1 MKLFFSAASPFVR
14 KVMVV
19 AHEVGLVDR
28 IELVPAAAHPV
39 NRNPA
44 IRAENPL
51 GQVPTLLTDDGLAL
65 YDSRVICEYLDS
77 EAGGQL
83 FGQGAA
89 RWQAITVQ
97 ALADGLLGA
106 ALLTR
111 YEGLIRSEP
120 QRSSEWTGGQM
131 GKVTDALDRFEH
143 ALASDGGT
151 VDIGR
156 ITIGCALGWLDFRF
170 PDLGWREGRPAT
182 ESWFATFGE
191 RPSMVATRP
200 KG

>member
-1 MKLFFSAASPFVR
+1 MKLFHSTTSPFVR
-14 KVMVV
+14 KVMIV
-19 AHEVGLVDR
+19 AHETGLADR
-28 IELVPAAAHPV
+28 IEIVPSTAHPV
-39 NRNPA
+39 NRNAA

-65 YDSRVICEYLDS
+65 YDSRVICEYLDDQ
-77 EAGGQL
+77 AGGTL
-83 FGQGAA
+83 FGRGAA
-89 RWQAITVQ
+89 RWPAIALQ

-111 YEGLIRSEP
+111 YEGLIRPEA

-131 GKVTDALDRFEH
+131 GKVADALDRFEV
-143 ALASDGGT
+143 ALASGGREL
-151 VDIGR
+151 DIGR
-156 ITIGCALGWLDFRF
+156 ITVGCALGWLDFRF
-170 PDLGWREGRPAT
+170 PDLGWREGRPVT
-182 ESWFATFGE
+182 ESWFARFDE